1 MGVSS
6 QFLSGVGDSSVRAPK
21 AAAQIADRIR
31 GQIVR
36 GEIPPGEML
45 QSEKHMVVELG
56 VSRPTLREAF
66 RILESEG
73 LITVLTGARG
83 GPQVRLPDLG
93 VASRHI
99 GLYLQ
104 TQGATLQD
112 LMEAREEFE
121 ACCVRLLT
129 QRCTREGLDQFK
141 ECVGEQRRLWD
152 AGIETSAD
160 FARWVSLTGEWHD
173 LIARHCGNKTLEA
186 QAKSLGEVL
195 AAHRTVS
202 LRRREDPD
210 AFADMSYI
218 PGVIADYERLVRMV
232 EERDSVGAEEFWR
245 EHLRKASE
253 VVYRN
258 RARDSPIS
266 LFD

>member
-1 MGVSS
+1 MSVSS
-6 QFLSGVGDSSVRAPK
+6 QFRGGVGDSNVRAPK
-21 AAAQIADRIR
+21 AAAQIADRLR

-36 GEIPPGEML
+36 GEFPPGEML
-45 QSEKHMVVELG
+45 PSEKHMVVELG

-83 GPQVRLPDLG
+83 GPQVRLPDLS

-104 TQGATLQD
+104 TRGTTLED

-121 ACCVRLLT
+121 SCCVRLLA
-129 QRCTREGLDQFK
+129 QRCTREGLAEFNVCI
-141 ECVGEQRRLWD
+141 EEQHRVWD
-152 AGIETSAD
+152 NGIETSAD
-160 FARWVSLTGEWHD
+160 FARWVYLTGEMHD

-195 AAHRTVS
+195 DAHRSLS
-202 LRRREDPD
+202 LRLRENPE
-210 AFADMSYI
+210 AYADMSYI
-218 PGVIADYERLVRMV
+218 PKTIADYERLVRLV
-232 EERDSVGAEEFWR
+232 EKRDAAGAEKFWR
-245 EHLRKASE
+245 SHLRKAAE
-253 VVYRN
+253 IVYRN
-258 RARDSPIS
+258 RERDSTIS
-266 LFD
+266 LFA

>member
-1 MGVSS
+1 MTA
-6 QFLSGVGDSSVRAPK
+6 QFRGGVGDPTVRAPK
-21 AAAQIADRIR
+21 AAAQIADRLR
-31 GQIVR
+31 AQIVR

-45 QSEKHMVVELG
+45 PSEKRMVVDLG

-83 GPQVRLPDLG
+83 GPQVRLPDLS

-121 ACCVRLLT
+121 VCCVRLLAL
-129 QRCTREGLDQFK
+129 RCTREGLEELK
-141 ECVGEQRRLWD
+141 ACVEEQRRLWE
-152 AGIETSAD
+152 AGIESGAN
-160 FARWVSLTGEWHD
+160 FARWVALTGEWHD

-186 QAKSLGEVL
+186 QAKSLSDVL
-195 AAHRTVS
+195 AAHRSVS
-202 LRRREDPD
+202 LQRKKDPD
-210 AFADMSYI
+210 AYADMSYI
-218 PGVIADYERLVRMV
+218 PGVFADYERLIDMV
-232 EERDSVGAEEFWR
+232 AARDAAGAEKFWR
-245 EHLRKASE
+245 AHLRRAAE

-258 RARDSPIS
+258 RDPHSPIS
-266 LFD
+266 LFG